1 MTDSYPNFFHTTE
14 HKLSAY
20 LSESDLPFQFDHQSK
35 DDKQN

>member
-20 LSESDLPFQFDHQSK
+20 LQESDLLSQSDHQSK